1 MRLKTLWIVAAL
13 FSWPRPRPRTRATQP
28 SSRNLARHAGWI
40 AFTLLLTAFLLKLI
54 VASDWLL
61 PADEKLVSPDLV
73 VP

>member
-13 FSWPRPRPRTRATQP
+13 CSWPRPRPQTRATQA
-28 SSRNLARHAGWI
+28 SSRNLARHARWI